1 MGTLLGP
8 DNALAWSQFR
18 LKGGPR
24 NLLSV
29 LALYIAII
37 GGLIL
42 ISTRMDPSSV
52 PQILATWT
60 MILLGLQAGILLL
73 LAPSV
78 IRNAVRKDIDTGM
91 IESHRLMPMTGV
103 TAVVGYLTGPTV
115 QAISLSAATFC
126 LGLGTAATG
135 GYRIVD
141 WVGVNL
147 VLGLFAA
154 CVWVVC
160 VLLSVLGKN
169 AFGVVIG
176 VLFLVATGG
185 GAVASLFPGVTILA
199 GPVLGGSIFGI
210 VAGGA
215 TVSGI
220 HLISLCLQLMIAGLC
235 FLAAARRYCRDDV
248 PAFGRL
254 LGMALVLAWVLA
266 SICGMSS
273 ASSLTIFPSMPT
285 TEMTDYRLVAS
296 ILAGITVAFVP
307 LAAAVLA
314 EGRWR
319 RRRTLNDP
327 ALEPH
332 PIAPV
337 LIVLLASA
345 TLLLMPLALASF
357 NTTQSPLPNATL
369 LTAALFVTVTALLQA
384 RYLLGMLYRL
394 GFAPTFCIAIWVVL
408 TWGVPPLLDL
418 MWTATERGSEA
429 RDALLLP
436 TWSPAGLL
444 LASLDTNHTNWISG
458 PLVQTLTTATLAA
471 VYHVTNRSKAHTPS

>member
-1 MGTLLGP
+1 
-8 DNALAWSQFR
+8 
-18 LKGGPR
+18 
-24 NLLSV
+24 
-29 LALYIAII
+29 
-37 GGLIL
+37 
-42 ISTRMDPSSV
+42 
-52 PQILATWT
+52 
-60 MILLGLQAGILLL
+60 
-73 LAPSV
+73 
-78 IRNAVRKDIDTGM
+78 
-91 IESHRLMPMTGV
+91 
-103 TAVVGYLTGPTV
+103 
-115 QAISLSAATFC
+115 
-126 LGLGTAATG
+126 
-135 GYRIVD
+135 
-141 WVGVNL
+141 
-147 VLGLFAA
+147 
-154 CVWVVC
+154 
-160 VLLSVLGKN
+160 
-169 AFGVVIG
+169 
-176 VLFLVATGG
+176 
-185 GAVASLFPGVTILA
+185 
-199 GPVLGGSIFGI
+199 
-210 VAGGA
+210 
-215 TVSGI
+215 
-220 HLISLCLQLMIAGLC
+220 
-235 FLAAARRYCRDDV
+235 
-248 PAFGRL
+248 
-254 LGMALVLAWVLA
+254 MALVLAWVLA

-296 ILAGITVAFVP
+296 ILAGIIVAFVP